1 MELRELTHHMRTYR
15 IISVV
20 LILVAGVAAF
30 VFSVTRPDHYDT
42 SISFAVNRVNKTT
55 TQNFEYDGYYAIQAA
70 DLFSQTV
77 VSWFSTPSVVVEMYQ
92 TAGLTPP
99 QSSIDS
105 LSSRFRTRKYSSQ
118 NIVVRYNAPT
128 HEEADRLAKAI
139 IMVTQERAGL
149 LNQTADA
156 KSLYN
161 VAASTPVIVLSKPNV
176 MMNTVVGL
184 ILGAIL
190 AVFVSSGAA
199 YFRGPNGAHAHR
211 D

>member
-1 MELRELTHHMRTYR
+1 MELRDFTHHMRTYR
-15 IISVV
+15 ILNVT
-20 LILVAGVAAF
+20 LILIAGAGAL
-30 VFSVTRPDHYDT
+30 VFSLTRPDQYDT
-42 SISFAVNRVNKTT
+42 SISFAVNRVNKQT

-92 TAGLTPP
+92 KASLTPP
-99 QSSIDS
+99 SGSIDS
-105 LSSRFRTRKYSSQ
+105 LGSRFRTRKYSSQ
-118 NIVVRYNAPT
+118 NIVVRYSAPT
-128 HEEADRLAKAI
+128 HNEADRLAKAI
-139 IMVTQERAGL
+139 ISVTQERAGL
-149 LNQTADA
+149 LNQSAEA

-161 VAASTPVIVLSKPNV
+161 VAASTPVIVLSQPNV
-176 MMNTVVGL
+176 AVNTVVGL

-190 AVFVSSGAA
+190 AVFVTSGAA